1 MSLNV
6 RFIRG
11 QWTSLTR
18 PYRMSR
24 RAWIETGILDLV
36 AGFVLAAVYF
46 LPFSNKSAGFT
57 IALAVGIL
65 ISCGLIDLLVMVPK
79 NGAIQQGQTIDESH
93 ASSVQKA
100 EISRLV
106 AQQGNDPLYYMHNAS
121 LPFVCWCLFFYV
133 VDLGTQWFESC
144 VFFSIATFIGI
155 AVSVSYYSV
164 LEPRWEEFQT
174 ADRKKKARML
184 APSLT
189 MGIVLGAV
197 VAVGLCAFAWWAI
210 HAHLT
215 L

>member
-1 MSLNV
+1 MSNMSLNV

-18 PYRMSR
+18 PYRVSR

-57 IALAVGIL
+57 MALAVGIL
-65 ISCGLIDLLVMVPK
+65 IFCGL
-79 NGAIQQGQTIDESH
+79 
-93 ASSVQKA
+93 
-100 EISRLV
+100 
-106 AQQGNDPLYYMHNAS
+106 
-121 LPFVCWCLFFYV
+121 
-133 VDLGTQWFESC
+133 
-144 VFFSIATFIGI
+144 
-155 AVSVSYYSV
+155 
-164 LEPRWEEFQT
+164 